1 MNPIAELKNKPKLV
15 YFQRKYEHIAK
26 FVRLH
31 YQQQVN
37 CLAEFFDVTVINE
50 DCDYQEICDR
60 YQPEVTLFEIGISAW
75 GYTRLNIKNTSVYPE
90 IPKLGFYH
98 ADCFCEARAAFISD
112 IENWGIQTLFSLSVR
127 SAEYMPELGDRI
139 FTWSNFID
147 PDLYRDYACSKTIPV
162 LFTGSNSSFYPWR
175 QQILKV
181 VSQAYPSLI
190 SPHFGYEEKTAFRM
204 LYGQQ
209 YARTINASWFVPAC
223 GTIVKEVVRK
233 HFEIPACKS
242 CLITEKTPAL
252 EAAGFVDMQNCV
264 FADETDVL
272 DKIDYLFQNSEELEK
287 ITNAGYQLVHSQH
300 TLKQRDQIFQWFNLN
315 KIIKPGQKIVQ
326 NNPFGKLTL
335 VEETS
340 GIKST
345 HIINNT
351 LDKILLHQGDEKLWN
366 GKYDEAESL
375 YLCCLNSLIQMLPEP
390 KLRLAICSLYKGNA
404 WEALSW
410 ILQPIECILILN
422 KASEPDPVEWAYLII
437 ILLCQGKLNE
447 ATERVNQFPSLYHP
461 ELDRVRWAIEVLNN
475 SESQIAISNN
485 NLSNYRISV
494 HQLPKWSF
502 SDWVVDVCKMLKA
515 CKQVTFAE
523 QLNNA
528 SDSEKRIVKAESP
541 LKNKH
546 IFNNLLNLVLKIKG
560 RKYNSLLPAPYY
572 IDFRF
577 ARRLISK
584 TKSKLRLRIVRVLN
598 VLENSFGYFLPY
610 HLSAFQKDKFF
621 SVVNKLIRDEDI
633 ETLLVIG
640 ASAGTK
646 TTEMFFTG
654 IQDNPNKIKVFCID
668 LATTK
673 LQNLQKRCL
682 RDSSIEFHSVLT
694 CQGNASGLREVS
706 KSTVFPK
713 ELNKNS
719 CQLLLARLRHN
730 TEDTNNIKFARNTVK
745 KIKQRNQIDCF
756 DMILIA
762 RPKFDISAEFDE
774 IYGAKFVLLEG
785 INSLQNHNLLHRL
798 LAQPGY
804 TIVAQNL
811 FLRNGY
817 AILKRTDRA
826 RTRLTAIDADRL
838 NDFECEKI

>member
-1 MNPIAELKNKPKLV
+1 MNAIPELINKPKLV

-60 YQPEVTLFEIGISAW
+60 YQPEITLFEIGISAW
-75 GYTRLNIKNTSVYPE
+75 GYTRLNIQNTSVYPE

-98 ADCFCEARAAFISD
+98 ADCFCEARSAFIAD

-162 LFTGSNSSFYPWR
+162 LFTGSNTSFYPWR

-223 GTIVKEVVRK
+223 GTIVREVVRK

-272 DKIDYLFQNSEELEK
+272 DKIDYLFQNPEELER

-300 TLKQRDQIFQWFNLN
+300 TFKQRDQIFQWFNLN
-315 KIIKPGQKIVQ
+315 KIIKPGQKIIQ
-326 NNPFGKLTL
+326 NNPFGELTL
-335 VEETS
+335 VEEIS
-340 GIKST
+340 RIKSM

-351 LDKILLHQGDEKLWN
+351 VDKILLHQGDEKLWN

-404 WEALSW
+404 QQALSW
-410 ILQPIECILILN
+410 ILQPIECILVLN

-437 ILLCQGKLNE
+437 ILLCQGKLSE
-447 ATERVNQFPSLYHP
+447 ATERINQFPSLNHP

-475 SESQIAISNN
+475 SEKQVAIPDN

-502 SDWVVDVCKMLKA
+502 SDWVTNVCTMLKA
-515 CKQVTFAE
+515 CQQLTFAE
-523 QLNNA
+523 NLNNA
-528 SDSEKRIVKAESP
+528 SGSKEQFFQEGS
-541 LKNKH
+541 LKFKY
-546 IFNNLLNLVLKIKG
+546 IINNLLNFAFKRKMIKF
-560 RKYNSLLPAPYY
+560 NSLLPTSSY
-572 IDFRF
+572 INFRF
-577 ARRLISK
+577 TRRITLKI
-584 TKSKLRLRIVRVLN
+584 KSKLKPRVIQLLN
-598 VLENSFGYFLPY
+598 SLEESFGCFLPY
-610 HLSAFQKDKFF
+610 HLSIFQNDEFF
-621 SVVNKLIRDEDI
+621 SAIKKLTQEENIK
-633 ETLLVIG
+633 TFLTIG
-640 ASAGTK
+640 ALTRLK
-646 TTEMFFTG
+646 TSEIFFTG
-654 IQDNPNKIKVFCID
+654 IQKSQNKIKIFCVD
-668 LATTK
+668 LPTTK
-673 LQNLQKRCL
+673 VQKIQQRYL
-682 RDSSIEFHSVLT
+682 HDSLVEFHNFLIYQKSVPNT
-694 CQGNASGLREVS
+694 REIS
-706 KSTVFPK
+706 KSAIFCK
-713 ELNKNS
+713 YLNKNDCRFLFNS
-719 CQLLLARLRHN
+719 LYQNSKDLNSIKLAEN
-730 TEDTNNIKFARNTVK
+730 TIK
-745 KIKQRNQIDCF
+745 KIRQENQLDYF
-756 DMILIA
+756 DMILIGD
-762 RPKFDISAEFDE
+762 PKFDISAEFDE
-774 IYGAKFVLLEG
+774 IHRAKFVVIDS
-785 INSLQNHNLLHRL
+785 INSLSNHNLLHRL
-798 LAQPGY
+798 LAQSGY
-804 TIVAQNL
+804 AIVAQNL

-826 RTRLTAIDADRL
+826 RTLPTAIDADRL
-838 NDFECEKI
+838 SNLECETI

>member
-1 MNPIAELKNKPKLV
+1 M
-15 YFQRKYEHIAK
+15 
-26 FVRLH
+26 
-31 YQQQVN
+31 
-37 CLAEFFDVTVINE
+37 
-50 DCDYQEICDR
+50 
-60 YQPEVTLFEIGISAW
+60 
-75 GYTRLNIKNTSVYPE
+75 
-90 IPKLGFYH
+90 
-98 ADCFCEARAAFISD
+98 
-112 IENWGIQTLFSLSVR
+112 
-127 SAEYMPELGDRI
+127 
-139 FTWSNFID
+139 
-147 PDLYRDYACSKTIPV
+147 
-162 LFTGSNSSFYPWR
+162 
-175 QQILKV
+175 
-181 VSQAYPSLI
+181 
-190 SPHFGYEEKTAFRM
+190 
-204 LYGQQ
+204 
-209 YARTINASWFVPAC
+209 
-223 GTIVKEVVRK
+223 RK

-272 DKIDYLFQNSEELEK
+272 NKIDYLFQNPEELEK

-326 NNPFGKLTL
+326 NNPFGELTL
-335 VEETS
+335 VEEIS

-390 KLRLAICSLYKGNA
+390 KLRLAICNLYKGNA
-404 WEALSW
+404 REALSW
-410 ILQPIECILILN
+410 IFQPIECILILN

-437 ILLCQGKLNE
+437 ILLCQGKLSE

-475 SESQIAISNN
+475 SESQIAIPNQ

-502 SDWVVDVCKMLKA
+502 SDWVTNVCIMLKA

-523 QLNNA
+523 HLTNA
-528 SDSEKRIVKAESP
+528 SGSEGRISKVEVP
-541 LKNKH
+541 LQNRH
-546 IFNNLLNLVLKIKG
+546 IFNDLLKLVPKMEV
-560 RKYNSLLPAPYY
+560 RKYNSLLPAPYR

-584 TKSKLRLRIVRVLN
+584 IKSKLKPRIVRVLN

-610 HLSAFQKDKFF
+610 HLSAFQKDEFF

-654 IQDNPNKIKVFCID
+654 IRDNPNNIKVFCIE
-668 LATTK
+668 LVTTK
-673 LQNLQKRCL
+673 LQNLKKRCS
-682 RDSSIEFHSVLT
+682 RDSSIEFYSVLT
-694 CQGNASGLREVS
+694 CQGNASDLKKVS
-706 KSTVFPK
+706 KSTIFPK
-713 ELNKNS
+713 EVNGNS
-719 CQLLLARLRHN
+719 YQSLLARLRHYN
-730 TEDTNNIKFARNTVK
+730 EDTNNIKLAKNTII
-745 KIKQRNQIDCF
+745 KIKERNQIDCF

-762 RPKFDISAEFDE
+762 RPEFDISAGFDE
-774 IYGAKFVLLEG
+774 IYGANFVLLEG

-798 LAQPGY
+798 LA
-804 TIVAQNL
+804 
-811 FLRNGY
+811 
-817 AILKRTDRA
+817 
-826 RTRLTAIDADRL
+826 
-838 NDFECEKI
+838 

>member
-1 MNPIAELKNKPKLV
+1 MNAIPELANKPKLV
-15 YFQRKYEHIAK
+15 YFQRRYEHIAK

-75 GYTRLNIKNTSVYPE
+75 GYTRLNITNTSVYPE

-98 ADCFCEARAAFISD
+98 ADCFCEARSAFISD
-112 IENWGIQTLFSLSVR
+112 IENWDIQTLFSLSVR

-147 PDLYRDYACSKTIPV
+147 PNLYRDYACSKTIPV

-272 DKIDYLFQNSEELEK
+272 DKIDYLFQNLEELEK

-300 TLKQRDQIFQWFNLN
+300 TFKQRDQIFQWFNLN
-315 KIIKPGQKIVQ
+315 KIIKPGQRIIQ
-326 NNPFGKLTL
+326 NNPFGSLTL
-335 VEETS
+335 VEENS
-340 GIKST
+340 GIKNA
-345 HIINNT
+345 HIISNT
-351 LDKILLHQGDEKLWN
+351 LDKIFLYQGDEKLWT
-366 GKYDEAESL
+366 GQYDEAESL

-404 WEALSW
+404 QQALSW

-437 ILLCQGKLNE
+437 ILLCQGKLSE
-447 ATERVNQFPSLYHP
+447 ATERINQFPSLNHP
-461 ELDRVRWAIEVLNN
+461 ELDRVRWAIEVLSN
-475 SESQIAISNN
+475 SEKQVAISEN

-494 HQLPKWSF
+494 HQLPKWCF
-502 SDWVVDVCKMLKA
+502 SDWVTNVCTMLKA
-515 CKQVTFAE
+515 CQQLTFAE
-523 QLNNA
+523 KLNNA
-528 SDSEKRIVKAESP
+528 SGSKEQFFKAES
-541 LKNKH
+541 LKLRR
-546 IFNNLLNLVLKIKG
+546 IFNDFLKVVSKLEIGKYNNLLPTTSSINLRFARWLILKIK
-560 RKYNSLLPAPYY
+560 
-572 IDFRF
+572 
-577 ARRLISK
+577 
-584 TKSKLRLRIVRVLN
+584 SKLQPKIIQLLN
-598 VLENSFGYFLPY
+598 NLEKSFGYFLPY
-610 HLSAFQKDKFF
+610 HLSIFQNDEFF
-621 SVVNKLIRDEDI
+621 SAIRKVMQEENI
-633 ETLLVIG
+633 KTFLTIG
-640 ASAGTK
+640 ALTRLK
-646 TTEMFFTG
+646 TSEIFFTG
-654 IQDNPNKIKVFCID
+654 IQKSQNKIKIFCVD
-668 LATTK
+668 LSTTK
-673 LQNLQKRCL
+673 VQKLQKHYL
-682 RDSSIEFHSVLT
+682 HDSSVEFHDFLIHQKSVSNT
-694 CQGNASGLREVS
+694 REIS
-706 KSTVFPK
+706 EFAIFCKDS
-713 ELNKNS
+713 NKNDRRFLFNNLHQNS
-719 CQLLLARLRHN
+719 KKLNSVKLAEN
-730 TEDTNNIKFARNTVK
+730 TIK
-745 KIKQRNQIDCF
+745 KIRQENQFDYF
-756 DMILIA
+756 DMILIGD
-762 RPKFDISAEFDE
+762 PKFDISAEFDE
-774 IYGAKFVLLEG
+774 IHRAKFVVIDS
-785 INSLQNHNLLHRL
+785 INSLSNHNLLHRL
-798 LAQPGY
+798 LAQSGY

-817 AILKRTDRA
+817 AILKKTDRA
-826 RTRLTAIDADRL
+826 RTLLTAIDADRL
-838 NDFECEKI
+838 SDLECEKI

>member
-1 MNPIAELKNKPKLV
+1 MNAITELANKPKLV
-15 YFQRKYEHIAK
+15 YFQRRYEHIAK

-75 GYTRLNIKNTSVYPE
+75 GYTRLNIQNTSVYPE

-98 ADCFCEARAAFISD
+98 ADCFCEARSAFISD
-112 IENWGIQTLFSLSVR
+112 IDNWGIQTLFSLSVR

-147 PDLYRDYACSKTIPV
+147 PNLYRDYECPKTIPV

-272 DKIDYLFQNSEELEK
+272 DKIDYLFQNLEELER
-287 ITNAGYQLVHSQH
+287 ITNAGYQLVHSHH
-300 TLKQRDQIFQWFNLN
+300 TFKQRDQIFQWFNLN

-326 NNPFGKLTL
+326 NNPFGSLTL
-335 VEETS
+335 VEENS
-340 GIKST
+340 GIKNAQ
-345 HIINNT
+345 IISNT
-351 LDKILLHQGDEKLWN
+351 LDKILLYQGDEKLWT
-366 GKYDEAESL
+366 GQYDEAESL
-375 YLCCLNSLIQMLPEP
+375 HLCCLNSLIQMLPEP

-404 WEALSW
+404 QQALSW

-437 ILLCQGKLNE
+437 ILLCQGKLSE
-447 ATERVNQFPSLYHP
+447 ATERVNQFPSLNHP

-475 SESQIAISNN
+475 SEKQIAIPDN

-502 SDWVVDVCKMLKA
+502 SDWVTNVCTMLTA
-515 CKQVTFAE
+515 CQQLTFAAK
-523 QLNNA
+523 LNNVPG
-528 SDSEKRIVKAESP
+528 SKERFFKEES
-541 LKNKH
+541 LKLRC
-546 IFNNLLNLVLKIKG
+546 IFNNSLNLFLRLKL
-560 RKYNSLLPAPYY
+560 RKCNNLLPTQNY

-584 TKSKLRLRIVRVLN
+584 LKFKLRPKIVRLLN
-598 VLENSFGYFLPY
+598 VLEKSLGYFLPY
-610 HLSAFQKDKFF
+610 RLSRFQNDEFV
-621 SVVNKLIRDEDI
+621 SVIKKLIQEENI
-633 ETLLVIG
+633 KTFLAIG
-640 ASAGTK
+640 AFTK
-646 TTEMFFTG
+646 LKITEILFAG
-654 IQDNPNKIKVFCID
+654 IQENLNKIKIFCVD
-668 LATTK
+668 LPTTK
-673 LQNLQKRCL
+673 FQKLQRRYLP
-682 RDSSIEFHSVLT
+682 DSSIEFYNVLID
-694 CQGNASGLREVS
+694 RENTFDTEKPS
-706 KSTVFPK
+706 RFAIFQKK
-713 ELNKNS
+713 LNKNDR
-719 CQLLLARLRHN
+719 QLLLNALHQNNESSNAIKLAKN
-730 TEDTNNIKFARNTVK
+730 TIKT
-745 KIKQRNQIDCF
+745 IKQEKRINYF
-756 DMILIA
+756 DMVLVGN
-762 RPKFDISAEFDE
+762 PKFDFSAEVDE
-774 IYGAKFVLLEG
+774 IYGAKFVVIDS
-785 INSLQNHNLLHRL
+785 INSLSNHNLLHRL
-798 LAQPGY
+798 LAQSGY

-817 AILKRTDRA
+817 AILKKTDRA
-826 RTRLTAIDADRL
+826 RTLLTAIDADRL
-838 NDFECEKI
+838 SDLECEKI